1 MLKSAIEKITTG
13 NGLSRTEAEAAMQEI
28 LSGRATRE
36 QIVSLLSILK
46 TKGETVDELVGF
58 ATAMRRHAPPIF
70 PVNHAH
76 ADEALV
82 DTCGTGGDA
91 SGTFNISTAVAFVVA
106 GAGVRVAKHGNRSI
120 SSRCGSADV
129 LEELGVQ
136 IDLPP
141 ENIGRCIES
150 VGIGFL
156 YAPAIHTA
164 TRHAAAARRELK
176 TRTVFN
182 LLGPLTN
189 PARASAQIVGVYD
202 AGVTELMARA
212 LGELGVR
219 CAFVVHGADGLDEI
233 SISGETQVSELRDG
247 AVRSYT
253 VTPEDFGV
261 RRAPLESIRGGDAKQ
276 NAEIIDKILGRPNS
290 DRDRGPRRDIVLV
303 NAAAALVAAERAR
316 DFPDGVTL
324 AAKSIDSGK
333 ARERLQALVDFSKT
347 EKQRTEQLRS

>member
-1 MLKSAIEKITTG
+1 MPKSAIEKIAIG
-13 NGLSRTEAEAAMQEI
+13 ESLSRTEAEAAMEEI
-28 LSGRATRE
+28 LSGRATHE
-36 QIVSLLSILK
+36 QIVSLLSNLK

-70 PVNHAH
+70 PANRAD

-91 SGTFNISTAVAFVVA
+91 CGTFNISTAVAFVVA

-129 LEELGVQ
+129 LEELGVE

-141 ENIGRCIES
+141 ESIARCIENA
-150 VGIGFL
+150 GIGFL
-156 YAPAIHTA
+156 FAPAIHTA

-189 PARASAQIVGVYD
+189 PARASAQVVGVYD
-202 AGVTELMARA
+202 ASVTDLMARA

-219 CAFVVHGADGLDEI
+219 RAFVVHGADGLDEI
-233 SISGETQVSELRDG
+233 SISGETRVSELRDG
-247 AVRSYT
+247 EVRNYT
-253 VTPEDFGV
+253 VTPEDFEL
-261 RRAPLESIRGGDAKQ
+261 RRAPLESIRGGDVKL
-276 NAEIIDKILGRPNS
+276 NAEIIDKILGAPNS
-290 DRDRGPRRDIVLV
+290 SGQKVRRWTVPSAISNANVGPVVVISSSPSEPCTT
-303 NAAAALVAAERAR
+303 N
-316 DFPDGVTL
+316 P
-324 AAKSIDSGK
+324 
-333 ARERLQALVDFSKT
+333 
-347 EKQRTEQLRS
+347 RSRPS